1 MALIKESCEKET
13 LEAWRTYTAT
23 LKKSL
28 DTLENGKYDASEIS
42 A

>member
-1 MALIKESCEKET
+1 MALIKESFEKET

-23 LKKSL
+23 LEKSL
-28 DTLENGKYDASEIS
+28 ETVENGKYDASEIS